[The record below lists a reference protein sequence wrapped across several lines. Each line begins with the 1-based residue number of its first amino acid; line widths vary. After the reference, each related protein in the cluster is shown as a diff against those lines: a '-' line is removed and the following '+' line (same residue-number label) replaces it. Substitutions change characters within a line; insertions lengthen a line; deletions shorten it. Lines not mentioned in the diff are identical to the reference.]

1 MNQVF
6 HNYEMDF
13 LGHCIV
19 TTNDKG
25 IIVEISAIP
34 FRKYIGRKLDDVV
47 SELSKRSS
55 FHGLKDLGKTTNE
68 VLKMAR

>member
-1 MNQVF
+1 MNQIF
-6 HNYEMDF
+6 HNYDMDF

-25 IIVEISAIP
+25 IIVKISALP
-34 FRKYIGRKLDDVV
+34 FHKYVGRKLDDVV
-47 SELSKRSS
+47 AELSKRSS

-68 VLKMAR
+68 VLQMAK